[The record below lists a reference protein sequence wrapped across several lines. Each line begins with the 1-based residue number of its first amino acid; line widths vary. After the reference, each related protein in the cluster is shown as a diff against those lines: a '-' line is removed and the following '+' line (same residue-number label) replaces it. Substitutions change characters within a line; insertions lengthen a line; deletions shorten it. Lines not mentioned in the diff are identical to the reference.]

1 MTHLPSNSI
10 FYSTAL
16 ALMLWV
22 GFSQPHLQAA
32 QITVSSA
39 NNAGA
44 GTLREAI
51 VSASPGDTIIFSVVG
66 MIPLDTQI
74 VIDKNLWIFGP
85 GAGKLAISG
94 QDTTRLF
101 AVTPADT
108 VHFSGLTFRNGSAAY
123 EPIPAGGA
131 ISNEGF
137 IHLSSCV
144 FFDNYATSGGA
155 IENVAG
161 SEGDVRVELKN
172 CTFYNNRAV
181 NPSTLP
187 ILKAG
192 GAITSNGRDGGT
204 ARIIATNCTFSG
216 NESAQSGGAIFIIG
230 APAGGVSFEGLNCT
244 FTKNIANGGGA
255 IDNAQAEPLILKN
268 TLVAGNLGIPLR
280 PDLFGAVQSLG
291 HNVIGDTGSVILVN
305 PVVPTDIIEVDAGI
319 GPLADNGS
327 GLPTHSLQCGSP
339 AIDAGDDTAAPLGDQ
354 RGKSRLGTSDIGA
367 YERYPSL
374 DILIT
379 NTKNDGAGSLRQA
392 ILLACPGETLDL
404 SGISGIIHLESPLP
418 VTQDIT
424 LAGNPIAP
432 VELNGNDS
440 IRIMAIPS
448 SVTTAFSWLSFTH
461 GYSELFGGGAI
472 QNKGNSQFQY
482 CTFADNYAASG
493 GAISNYGDGAAATL
507 LLDNC
512 TFARNTASPLDGG
525 AIDNRLFT
533 DAATIDI
540 LNCTFSSN
548 TAEAKGGALYNGI
561 GNRIHFRNTLIANN
575 TAPLGQDL
583 FDESGMDLISQ
594 GHNLIEHHANSI
606 YVGDSMTDVRE
617 VDPIITPLG
626 LFGGPTPT
634 YRLLAGSPAIDAGDN
649 LDVGALDQRGEARI
663 FGTAV
668 DIGAYEYDPATSLT
682 ERLTRPS
689 LTFYPNPAKDHLT
702 IKGEFETGALT
713 WNLYNLSGQLLSQ
726 EEIEL
731 YSPSTTL
738 GIKLPSLPAGLY
750 LIQVRQMGQQQFGKL
765 IIE

>member
-1 MTHLPSNSI
+1 MTHLPSISI
-10 FYSTAL
+10 VYSTVL
-16 ALMLWV
+16 AVMLWV
-22 GFSQPHLQAA
+22 GFFQTHLLGA
-32 QITVSSA
+32 QISVSSA

-51 VSASPGDTIIFSVVG
+51 VSASSGDTIIFSVVG
-66 MIPLDTQI
+66 IIPLDTQI
-74 VIDKNLWIFGP
+74 VIDKNLWILGP
-85 GAGKLAISG
+85 GADQLAISG

-108 VHFSGLTFRNGSAAY
+108 VHFSGLTFRNGNSAY

-137 IHLSSCV
+137 IHLSACV
-144 FFDNYATSGGA
+144 FYDNHSTSGGA

-161 SEGDVRVELKN
+161 SEGDVRLELEN
-172 CTFYNNRAV
+172 CTFYRNRAI

-192 GAITSNGRDGGT
+192 GAISSNGRDGGT

-268 TLVAGNLGIPLR
+268 TLVAGNFGIPIR

-305 PVVPTDIIEVDAGI
+305 PVATDIIEVEARI

-339 AIDAGDDTAAPLGDQ
+339 AIDAGDDTAAPLSDQ
-354 RGKSRLGTSDIGA
+354 RGKSRTGISDIGA
-367 YERYPSL
+367 YERDPSL

-404 SGISGIIHLESPLP
+404 STISGIIHLESPLP

-424 LAGNPIAP
+424 LAGNPLAP

-440 IRIMAIPS
+440 TRIMAIPS
-448 SVTTAFSWLSFTH
+448 SVNAAFSWLSFTH

-482 CTFADNYAASG
+482 CTFADNRAASG

-507 LLDNC
+507 SIDNC
-512 TFARNTASPLDGG
+512 TFARNSASPLDGG

-540 LNCTFSSN
+540 LNCTFSAN
-548 TAEAKGGALYNGI
+548 TAEAKGGALYNGT
-561 GNRIHFRNTLIANN
+561 GNQIHFRNTLIANN

-594 GHNLIEHHANSI
+594 GYNLIEHHDNSV
-606 YVGDSMTDVRE
+606 YVGDSLTDIRE
-617 VDPIITPLG
+617 VDPQITPLG

-649 LDVGALDQRGEARI
+649 MEVNALDQRGEARI
-663 FGTAV
+663 FGMAV

-682 ERLTRPS
+682 ERIPAPS
-689 LTFYPNPAKDHLT
+689 LKFYPNPAKDHLT
-702 IKGEFETGALT
+702 ILGKFETGALT
-713 WNLYNLSGQLLSQ
+713 WNLYSLNGQLLSQ
-726 EEIEL
+726 KEIKFHSSGNSL
-731 YSPSTTL
+731 DVQ
-738 GIKLPSLPAGLY
+738 LPSLPAGLY
-750 LIQVRQMGQQQFGKL
+750 LIQVRQQGQQQFGKL